1 MTLEEIAALPQEER
15 DALRKH
21 LHRTAM
27 LGNPT
32 VQAMLQACGA
42 PPRPP
47 SAVKV
52 KRLEPESYGPKG
64 WIDNVPL
71 GPPAGVALCDR
82 LMDAQDAR
90 DRAERIEALMKEAAA
105 RKIDDEI
112 RKRSG

>member
-15 DALRKH
+15 DALRTH
-21 LHRTAM
+21 LHQTAM

-42 PPRPP
+42 P
-47 SAVKV
+47 KV

-71 GPPAGVALCDR
+71 GPPPGVALCDR
-82 LMDAQDAR
+82 MMDAADVRDKLAR
-90 DRAERIEALMKEAAA
+90 MLEEEKLSRAIDEAM
-105 RKIDDEI
+105 
-112 RKRSG
+112 RSKLK